1 MVPLVDWHT
10 AAEIPCAATD
20 LADLGTGVSLTR
32 CARSRDLWCTLMG
45 SPAPHV
51 MNIVTVIKQLAE
63 LATASAEV
71 VDALQA
77 IRDGYTEEEY
87 ERLEAEHPLIASL
100 VSSACDLEYAL
111 EAEG

>member
-1 MVPLVDWHT
+1 
-10 AAEIPCAATD
+10 
-20 LADLGTGVSLTR
+20 
-32 CARSRDLWCTLMG
+32 
-45 SPAPHV
+45 
-51 MNIVTVIKQLAE
+51 MNIVTTIKQLAE

-77 IRDGYTEEEY
+77 IRDGYTDEAY
-87 ERLEAEHPLIASL
+87 ERLEAEHPLIAAL